1 MPTPYSYELRAK
13 VLQAIDEGMTKTQ
26 ASRVFKLSRN
36 TINLWLKRREE
47 TGDYKARE
55 GYQKG
60 YKPKIADL
68 EEFKEFARQH
78 GRKTQAEMA
87 EAWGGDISARTIGK
101 GLNKIGFTQKKLMGT
116 AKGMRKKDD
125 YLFKNYRAI
134 SQKI

>member
-1 MPTPYSYELRAK
+1 MPTPYSYDLRAK

-26 ASRVFKLSRN
+26 ASRVFNLSRN

-47 TGDYKARE
+47 TGDYKAIE

-60 YKPKIADL
+60 YKPKIADF
-68 EEFKEFARQH
+68 EKFKEFARQH

-101 GLNKIGFTQKKLMGT
+101 GLNKIGFT
-116 AKGMRKKDD
+116 RKKN
-125 YLFKNYRAI
+125 L
-134 SQKI
+134 